1 MKTLILEKEQ
11 IFLDQKLDTKDK
23 VLLFIAKKAKEL
35 GVTTNETE
43 LYEKLWDREK
53 EYSTAVQE
61 LIAIPHV
68 KSNLL
73 NSVKVLFIRL
83 TEPIDWDSSENFKVK
98 AIFSILVP
106 ESDAEQ
112 KHLEILSKIAV
123 SLLED
128 DFQNAILNVKTN
140 DELIEYVEK
149 YLNGGL

>member
-83 TEPIDWDSSENFKVK
+83 TEPIDWDSPENFKVK

-128 DFQNAILNVKTN
+128 DFQDAILNVKTN